1 MNVAVTEETV
11 QTLLNN
17 MQWKQDMAYQVTYK
31 VTGEGLK
38 DSINV
43 FDETQTAGQQF
54 INIFNNYVAN
64 DWITQYDRKDITDTH
79 VEDTLVFVS
88 KEKRDEFKADM
99 SAVTTDL
106 STVSLL
112 TLEIISE
119 EEVQSLVPLYRVWT
133 AAALRRLYRPMLS
146 LIHI

>member
-1 MNVAVTEETV
+1 
-11 QTLLNN
+11 
-17 MQWKQDMAYQVTYK
+17 MAYQVTYK
-31 VTGEGLK
+31 IQGEGLK
-38 DSINV
+38 SSTNV
-43 FDETQTAGQQF
+43 FDEEKEKGQSF

-106 STVSLL
+106 SEVSLL
-112 TLEIISE
+112 TLEIIDE
-119 EEVQSLVPLYRVWT
+119 GEV
-133 AAALRRLYRPMLS
+133 
-146 LIHI
+146 

>member
-1 MNVAVTEETV
+1 
-11 QTLLNN
+11 
-17 MQWKQDMAYQVTYK
+17 MAYQVTYK
-31 VTGEGLK
+31 VQGEGLK

-43 FDETQTAGQQF
+43 FDETQTAGQSF

-64 DWITQYDRKDITDTH
+64 DWITQYDRKDITETH

-88 KEKRDEFKADM
+88 KEKRDQFKADM

-106 STVSLL
+106 SEVSLL

-119 EEVQSLVPLYRVWT
+119 GE
-133 AAALRRLYRPMLS
+133 A
-146 LIHI
+146 

>member
-1 MNVAVTEETV
+1 
-11 QTLLNN
+11 
-17 MQWKQDMAYQVTYK
+17 MAYQVTYK

-43 FDETQTAGQQF
+43 FDETQTAGQAF

-106 STVSLL
+106 SEVSLL
-112 TLEIISE
+112 TLEIIDE
-119 EEVQSLVPLYRVWT
+119 GEV
-133 AAALRRLYRPMLS
+133 
-146 LIHI
+146 

>member
-1 MNVAVTEETV
+1 
-11 QTLLNN
+11 
-17 MQWKQDMAYQVTYK
+17 MAYQVTYK
-31 VTGEGLK
+31 VQGEGLK

-43 FDETQTAGQQF
+43 FDETQTAGQSF

-64 DWITQYDRKDITDTH
+64 DWITQYDRKDITETH

-88 KEKRDEFKADM
+88 KEKRDQFKADM

-106 STVSLL
+106 SEVSLL

-119 EEVQSLVPLYRVWT
+119 GEV
-133 AAALRRLYRPMLS
+133 
-146 LIHI
+146 